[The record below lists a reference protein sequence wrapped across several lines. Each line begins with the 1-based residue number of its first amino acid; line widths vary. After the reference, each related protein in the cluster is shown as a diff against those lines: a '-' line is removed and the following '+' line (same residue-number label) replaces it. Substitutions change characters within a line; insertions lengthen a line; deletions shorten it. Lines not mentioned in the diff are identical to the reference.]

1 MSQVYGDPPI
11 ILFGNEQ
18 QSGCYILRIRVHQ
31 PLQMCFGRFKGGKQI
46 ALHAGEYLYIGSAL
60 GVSGATSL
68 AKRLVRHATR
78 PAPLPPHP
86 IRAAMLTDFHLLG
99 VGKEPLV
106 GPTLKKLFWHID
118 YLLQPLTV
126 DLVQIF
132 AIRTTRRLEPLLA
145 QLLADDPST
154 FIIEKGLGAS
164 DHRGHTHLLGVQAD
178 DQWWAALVT
187 KLQALVTLED

>member
-1 MSQVYGDPPI
+1 MNSKVVAI
-11 ILFGNEQ
+11 FCAC
-18 QSGCYILRIRVHQ
+18 GCSSHYKCTLVA
-31 PLQMCFGRFKGGKQI
+31 GGKQV
-46 ALHAGEYLYIGSAL
+46 AFSPGEYLYIGSAL
-60 GVSGATSL
+60 GASGATSL

-78 PAPLPPHP
+78 SGSLPPHP
-86 IRAAMLTDFHLLG
+86 IRAAMLTHFHLLG
-99 VGKEPLV
+99 LGKAPLI
-106 GPTLKKLFWHID
+106 GPTPKKLFWHID
-118 YLLQPLTV
+118 YLLQSLTV

-145 QLLADDPST
+145 KLLAGDSFT

>member
-11 ILFGNEQ
+11 ILFGNEP
-18 QSGCYILRIRVHQ
+18 QSGCYILRIRVQQ

-60 GVSGATSL
+60 GAAGATSL

-78 PAPLPPHP
+78 PDPLPPHP
-86 IRAAMLTDFHLLG
+86 IRAVLLTYFALNGLG
-99 VGKEPLV
+99 REPLV
-106 GPTLKKLFWHID
+106 GPTPKKLFWHID

-126 DLVQIF
+126 DLVQVF

-145 QLLADDPST
+145 QLLAADPCTS
-154 FIIEKGLGAS
+154 IIEKGLGAS
-164 DHRGHTHLLGVQAD
+164 DHRGHTHLLGVQGD
-178 DQWWAALVT
+178 EQWWAALVT
-187 KLQALVTLED
+187 KLQALVTLDD